1 MVKGARQRE
10 WPRHLSTHTHTHWT
24 LPTTMSVLETP
35 FDIHVS
41 SVYQTHTCMQAPIP
55 TLCISAK
62 KTHNKGSRTRPIMST
77 LMPRSG
83 IPVICSR
90 ATLSCDS
97 SYWQMQKSG
106 FLMMPLCFGKLNGNI
121 EIKSALYIY
130 FRKRLQL
137 TSHEGQ
143 QLLTDQKLR
152 TWTSKNLPNH
162 LQREAMLLNHLR
174 KYPWRGHP
182 PERAQNPLERE
193 AYHHGQKVRCQ

>member
-1 MVKGARQRE
+1 MAPPSVN
-10 WPRHLSTHTHTHWT
+10 THTHWT

-62 KTHNKGSRTRPIMST
+62 KTHNKGSRTQPIMST

-97 SYWQMQKSG
+97 SYFFRF
-106 FLMMPLCFGKLNGNI
+106 FLLLIFFDGINFDFDGL
-121 EIKSALYIY
+121 E
-130 FRKRLQL
+130 FVF
-137 TSHEGQ
+137 EQ
-143 QLLTDQKLR
+143 QVLFSVDSLFDLR
-152 TWTSKNLPNH
+152 P
-162 LQREAMLLNHLR
+162 
-174 KYPWRGHP
+174 
-182 PERAQNPLERE
+182 
-193 AYHHGQKVRCQ
+193 HG

>member
-62 KTHNKGSRTRPIMST
+62 KTHIKGSRTQPIMST

-83 IPVICSR
+83 IPVICSQ

-97 SYWQMQKSG
+97 SYCICENKDTDQLYGNLEADQR
-106 FLMMPLCFGKLNGNI
+106 LCFRYTD
-121 EIKSALYIY
+121 SAIPL
-130 FRKRLQL
+130 
-137 TSHEGQ
+137 
-143 QLLTDQKLR
+143 
-152 TWTSKNLPNH
+152 LPNFRNFKSLTILCGCPACFLSDQVRNPEDRFSH
-162 LQREAMLLNHLR
+162 NEAHIGVMIHSEGSNLIVLISVLT
-174 KYPWRGHP
+174 
-182 PERAQNPLERE
+182 LID
-193 AYHHGQKVRCQ
+193 

>member
-10 WPRHLSTHTHTHWT
+10 WPRHLSTHTHTHTHWT

-77 LMPRSG
+77 LMPKSG

-97 SYWQMQKSG
+97 SYCICKNKGTDKLRSYRATDQR
-106 FLMMPLCFGKLNGNI
+106 LCF
-121 EIKSALYIY
+121 
-130 FRKRLQL
+130 R
-137 TSHEGQ
+137 H
-143 QLLTDQKLR
+143 TDTR
-152 TWTSKNLPNH
+152 
-162 LQREAMLLNHLR
+162 
-174 KYPWRGHP
+174 
-182 PERAQNPLERE
+182 NPLLPKSECFKPLSIARFVSDLVGSLE
-193 AYHHGQKVRCQ
+193 YRFCRDAAQIIHRKGINRTRFKLSTNMDQTCY

>member
-1 MVKGARQRE
+1 MVKGTRQRE

-90 ATLSCDS
+90 AMLSCDS
-97 SYWQMQKSG
+97 SYS
-106 FLMMPLCFGKLNGNI
+106 F
-121 EIKSALYIY
+121 YITGSQIS
-130 FRKRLQL
+130 L
-137 TSHEGQ
+137 E
-143 QLLTDQKLR
+143 
-152 TWTSKNLPNH
+152 NLPILDVVQLFFKCYKSVLSEGGINWSNLPSMRLFYPATMFKFDEMH
-162 LQREAMLLNHLR
+162 QGNLN
-174 KYPWRGHP
+174 
-182 PERAQNPLERE
+182 LELTM
-193 AYHHGQKVRCQ
+193 RCH

>member
-10 WPRHLSTHTHTHWT
+10 WPRHPSTHTHKHTHTHTHTPTHRT

-62 KTHNKGSRTRPIMST
+62 KTHNKGSRTQPIMST

-97 SYWQMQKSG
+97 SYFVLRFYGQRQGEILCPSSFMQ
-106 FLMMPLCFGKLNGNI
+106 LIN
-121 EIKSALYIY
+121 
-130 FRKRLQL
+130 
-137 TSHEGQ
+137 
-143 QLLTDQKLR
+143 
-152 TWTSKNLPNH
+152 
-162 LQREAMLLNHLR
+162 
-174 KYPWRGHP
+174 
-182 PERAQNPLERE
+182 
-193 AYHHGQKVRCQ
+193 

>member
-1 MVKGARQRE
+1 MVKGALQRE
-10 WPRHLSTHTHTHWT
+10 WPRHLSTHTHWT

-41 SVYQTHTCMQAPIP
+41 SVYHTHTCMQAPIP

-97 SYWQMQKSG
+97 SY
-106 FLMMPLCFGKLNGNI
+106 FLLLLLFFFLQFEGGGGGYGLMLYVPVNNFSINSWVEPVLSDEDKISPPHSWRNSNSRPCHQEFGTLPT
-121 EIKSALYIY
+121 E
-130 FRKRLQL
+130 L
-137 TSHEGQ
+137 TM
-143 QLLTDQKLR
+143 
-152 TWTSKNLPNH
+152 LPII
-162 LQREAMLLNHLR
+162 
-174 KYPWRGHP
+174 
-182 PERAQNPLERE
+182 
-193 AYHHGQKVRCQ
+193 

>member
-35 FDIHVS
+35 FYIHVS

-97 SYWQMQKSG
+97 SYCICENKDADQLHGNREADQR
-106 FLMMPLCFGKLNGNI
+106 LCFRYTDSTSPLLPKS
-121 EIKSALYIY
+121 EISSL
-130 FRKRLQL
+130 
-137 TSHEGQ
+137 
-143 QLLTDQKLR
+143 
-152 TWTSKNLPNH
+152 
-162 LQREAMLLNHLR
+162 
-174 KYPWRGHP
+174 
-182 PERAQNPLERE
+182 
-193 AYHHGQKVRCQ
+193 

>member
-10 WPRHLSTHTHTHWT
+10 WPRHLSTHTHWT

-41 SVYQTHTCMQAPIP
+41 SVYQTHTCMQAPVS

-97 SYWQMQKSG
+97 SYFIDHLLKHYDSRIFNINHG
-106 FLMMPLCFGKLNGNI
+106 ILDGNMTAWHAI
-121 EIKSALYIY
+121 GALEFSPCVWYI
-130 FRKRLQL
+130 L
-137 TSHEGQ
+137 
-143 QLLTDQKLR
+143 
-152 TWTSKNLPNH
+152 
-162 LQREAMLLNHLR
+162 
-174 KYPWRGHP
+174 
-182 PERAQNPLERE
+182 
-193 AYHHGQKVRCQ
+193 

>member
-10 WPRHLSTHTHTHWT
+10 WPHHLSTHTHTHWT

-41 SVYQTHTCMQAPIP
+41 SVYQTHTCMQAPVS

-97 SYWQMQKSG
+97 SYCICENKGADQLRGNLKADQR
-106 FLMMPLCFGKLNGNI
+106 LCFRYIDSTIPLLPKP
-121 EIKSALYIY
+121 EISSPAICPVCV
-130 FRKRLQL
+130 
-137 TSHEGQ
+137 G
-143 QLLTDQKLR
+143 
-152 TWTSKNLPNH
+152 P
-162 LQREAMLLNHLR
+162 
-174 KYPWRGHP
+174 G
-182 PERAQNPLERE
+182 
-193 AYHHGQKVRCQ
+193 

>member
-1 MVKGARQRE
+1 MKMVGPWGRYLPQWLRA
-10 WPRHLSTHTHTHWT
+10 PGNGSGPPSVNTHTHTHWT

-62 KTHNKGSRTRPIMST
+62 KTHNKGSRTQPIMSI

-97 SYWQMQKSG
+97 SYLK
-106 FLMMPLCFGKLNGNI
+106 
-121 EIKSALYIY
+121 E
-130 FRKRLQL
+130 
-137 TSHEGQ
+137 
-143 QLLTDQKLR
+143 LLI
-152 TWTSKNLPNH
+152 
-162 LQREAMLLNHLR
+162 LLNVCSLCILSICNFGCFPFWFLWQDCISDTLVPDHCL
-174 KYPWRGHP
+174 PFT
-182 PERAQNPLERE
+182 
-193 AYHHGQKVRCQ
+193 

>member
-1 MVKGARQRE
+1 MQMVGPWGRYLPQWLRAPGNGSGPAICQ
-10 WPRHLSTHTHTHWT
+10 HTHTHTERT
-24 LPTTMSVLETP
+24 LPTTLPVLETP

-97 SYWQMQKSG
+97 SYFVFSP
-106 FLMMPLCFGKLNGNI
+106 FLRLSSRPYFSLLFCCSPTFPSFFVKMP
-121 EIKSALYIY
+121 YYPY
-130 FRKRLQL
+130 FFL
-137 TSHEGQ
+137 
-143 QLLTDQKLR
+143 
-152 TWTSKNLPNH
+152 
-162 LQREAMLLNHLR
+162 
-174 KYPWRGHP
+174 
-182 PERAQNPLERE
+182 
-193 AYHHGQKVRCQ
+193 

>member
-10 WPRHLSTHTHTHWT
+10 WPRHLSTHTHTHTHWT

-35 FDIHVS
+35 FDKHVS
-41 SVYQTHTCMQAPIP
+41 FVYQIHTCMQAPIP

-97 SYWQMQKSG
+97 SYCTCFQNYTDCKTL
-106 FLMMPLCFGKLNGNI
+106 FPLCFTFYSRTYSIMCFKYAEYGILDWSV
-121 EIKSALYIY
+121 EIA
-130 FRKRLQL
+130 
-137 TSHEGQ
+137 
-143 QLLTDQKLR
+143 
-152 TWTSKNLPNH
+152 
-162 LQREAMLLNHLR
+162 
-174 KYPWRGHP
+174 
-182 PERAQNPLERE
+182 
-193 AYHHGQKVRCQ
+193 VV